1 MPILHRS
8 RKRATATTA
17 AVGVLVVLLWTA
29 GFAGAE
35 EQRAGGWPPLA
46 GEVAWSLLAVGDTG
60 ARPWPIARGRQQ
72 LMRVAR
78 AMAEEDLRD
87 PVEALVLLGDNFYP
101 DGLRRE
107 ELDARIRA
115 NLSGPFCRFL
125 PTQEV
130 ACPVPSR
137 PVPVFAVL
145 GNHDHGS
152 AESPQLQRTEI
163 RRRLPHFLL
172 PEESVRGVE
181 LGQGVSLVLYDAREL
196 RAAGSF
202 EPLRAALR
210 ASAGPWRIA
219 AGHYPLTVRPSD
231 HEGRAARE
239 AIRGLDVPLH
249 LHLAGHRHYL
259 ELASGEEPPFLQAI
273 AGTGSNTRPF
283 KEPLEGSLLQ
293 AQRPGFVRVDLV
305 DAPDGRRLVVSLV
318 ALPDGLRA
326 APRAEVLARW
336 SVGREGDTRA
346 EPLAGR

>member
-1 MPILHRS
+1 M
-8 RKRATATTA
+8 A
-17 AVGVLVVLLWTA
+17 AVGALVVLWTA
-29 GFAGAE
+29 GFAGESQPPGAS
-35 EQRAGGWPPLA
+35 GWPPLA
-46 GEVAWSLLAVGDTG
+46 GEVVWSLLAVGDTG
-60 ARPWPIARGRQQ
+60 ARPWPMARSRQQ
-72 LMRVAR
+72 LVRVAR

-101 DGLRRE
+101 DGLRRD
-107 ELDARIRA
+107 ELDERIRA

-125 PTQEV
+125 PAPDVT
-130 ACPVPSR
+130 CPVPAR

-152 AESPQLQRTEI
+152 AESPHLQRTEI

-172 PEESVRGVE
+172 PEEPVRGVE

-219 AGHYPLTVRPSD
+219 AGHYPLTVRASD

-239 AIRGLDVPLH
+239 ALRGLDVPVH

-259 ELASGEEPPFLQAI
+259 ELASGAAPPYLQAI
-273 AGTGSNTRPF
+273 AGAGSNTRPL
-283 KEPLEGSLLQ
+283 KEPLEGSRLQ

-305 DAPDGRRLVVSLV
+305 DAEGGRRLVVSV
-318 ALPDGLRA
+318 AALPDDLLE

-346 EPLAGR
+346 EPLPGR